1 MMDEKAYIKDY
12 EIEKATHRLLLK
24 LKNEKIKEDILKKS
38 INEYKETINI
48 VSNLTKKI
56 NYKIIIP
63 FSKLAF
69 YEGEIKY
76 TNNIYQNI
84 GCNTYC
90 ERTSENAYKYL
101 EKKLDDYEKKYKI
114 ISDDINK
121 LTKEIQLALELE
133 ETSNVNK
140 NNNNQDD
147 DNYNSKN
154 VFVRPDGYLEIRE
167 EYHSSDDENENQNVT
182 NDKLNSICNNNNN
195 NNNNDNNE
203 NQQKIIKRE
212 DLFTNI
218 NRNDNNKNEE
228 RIQHD
233 DKHKINNS
241 KSLNVN
247 KQGLLNIQENY
258 TSSSSEIDD

>member
-1 MMDEKAYIKDY
+1 MMDGKAYIKDY

-48 VSNLTKKI
+48 VRNLTKKI

-101 EKKLDDYEKKYKI
+101 EKKLDDYEIKYKI
-114 ISDDINK
+114 ISDEINK

-147 DNYNSKN
+147 DTYNSKN

-167 EYHSSDDENENQNVT
+167 EYHSSDDENEKQNVK
-182 NDKLNSICNNNNN
+182 NDKLNSICNNNN
-195 NNNNDNNE
+195 NNE

-218 NRNDNNKNEE
+218 NTNENNKNEE
-228 RIQHD
+228 KIQHD
-233 DKHKINNS
+233 DKHKINNN